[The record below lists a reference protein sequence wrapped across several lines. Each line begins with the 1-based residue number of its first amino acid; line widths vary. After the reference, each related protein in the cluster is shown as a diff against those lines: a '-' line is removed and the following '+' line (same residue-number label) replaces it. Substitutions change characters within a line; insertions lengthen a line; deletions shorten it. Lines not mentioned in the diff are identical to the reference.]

1 MQQFLHFKLL
11 QKLNIHDNL
20 FKHVPVVYVYYISV
34 INNGEIFSGN
44 YSGGGYLGNGLHA
57 MTSNYPS
64 GNAVGS
70 AEDELAHV
78 EVDYD
83 MSYGAYDSLFGD
95 LVQGSKPSVFTMW
108 NDWDM

>member
-1 MQQFLHFKLL
+1 M
-11 QKLNIHDNL
+11 
-20 FKHVPVVYVYYISV
+20 

-57 MTSNYPS
+57 MTSNSPS

-70 AEDELAHV
+70 AADELAHV

-83 MSYGAYDSLFGD
+83 MSNGAYDGFVCWTFLKECVKRRASER
-95 LVQGSKPSVFTMW
+95 
-108 NDWDM
+108 